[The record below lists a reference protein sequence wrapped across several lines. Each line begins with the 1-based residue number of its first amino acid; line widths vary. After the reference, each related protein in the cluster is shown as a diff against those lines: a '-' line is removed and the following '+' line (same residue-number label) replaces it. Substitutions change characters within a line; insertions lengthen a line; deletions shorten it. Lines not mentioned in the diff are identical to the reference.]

1 MTVTASQ
8 SVTPQTAADQPA
20 PSSTG
25 PTAGPLTGSRAW
37 RGVIEEYRDRLPVSA
52 STPVIT
58 LREGGTPLVYAG
70 HLSERTG
77 CEVHLKV
84 EGANPTGSFKDR
96 GMTMAISKAVEAGS
110 KAVICASTGNTSASA
125 AAYAARAGLTCAVL
139 VPTGKIALGKL
150 AQALVHGAKLLE
162 VDGNFDDCLRLARDL
177 SENYPVTLVN
187 SVNPDRI
194 EGQKTAAFEV
204 CDALGGPPDVHCL
217 PVGNAG
223 NITAYWRGYTELATE
238 QRPSGARPRMLG
250 FQAAGAAPIVRGE
263 RVASPSTIATAIRIG
278 NPASWQQALDARDES
293 GGSITAVNDRE
304 ILTAYK
310 LLATREGVF
319 VEPSSAA
326 SVAGFL
332 NAHRDGL
339 VAAGERVVC
348 TVTGHGLKDP
358 DWAISGA
365 AKPTQVPPDAQVAA
379 AKLGLV

>member
-1 MTVTASQ
+1 MSVTA
-8 SVTPQTAADQPA
+8 AARPAGAGEPTGAPA
-20 PSSTG
+20 PANG

-37 RGVIEEYRDRLPVSA
+37 RGVIEEYRDRLPVTA

-58 LREGGTPLVYAG
+58 LREGGTPLVAAG

-110 KAVICASTGNTSASA
+110 QAVICASTGNTSASA

-162 VDGNFDDCLRLARDL
+162 VVGNFDDCLRLAKDL

-204 CDALGGPPDVHCL
+204 CDALGGPPAVHCL

-223 NITAYWRGYTELATE
+223 NITAYWRGYSELAAE
-238 QRPSGARPRMLG
+238 IGQGSSRPRMLG
-250 FQAAGAAPIVRGE
+250 FQASGSAPIVRGE
-263 RVASPSTIATAIRIG
+263 VVTSPSTIATAIRIG
-278 NPASWQQALDARDES
+278 NPASWQQALAARDES
-293 GGSITAVNDRE
+293 GGAILAVSDRE
-304 ILTAYK
+304 ILAAYK

-332 NAHRDGL
+332 NACRDGL
-339 VAAGERVVC
+339 IAPGERVVC

-365 AKPTQVPPDAQVAA
+365 AKPTTVPPDAEVAA
-379 AKLGLV
+379 AKLGLA